1 MCVEQAKNEAIR
13 HMNEAVRGVD
23 TAMEANSSYATI
35 TLPMEIEACNTFPE
49 SMAACLQGHRITRRG
64 WNAGGQW
71 VQAQFP
77 DKNSKMSHPYLFI
90 KNAQHD
96 LVPWVPSQGDMFAQD
111 WAIIPIQ
118 PL

>member
-1 MCVEQAKNEAIR
+1 MCVEQAK
-13 HMNEAVRGVD
+13 NEAVRGVD
-23 TAMEANSSYATI
+23 TAMGVNSSYATI

-77 DKNSKMSHPYLFI
+77 DKNSKMSPPYLFI